1 MLFRSK
7 AGAICMVEAP
17 TIMLKAGGSKIVMNA
32 SGITI
37 KGAKITIKAD
47 GSASFKAG
55 GSIKIK
61 GSNLG
66 ED

>member
-1 MLFRSK
+1 M
-7 AGAICMVEAP
+7 
-17 TIMLKAGGSKIVMNA
+17 
-32 SGITI
+32 
-37 KGAKITIKAD
+37 KGAKITITAD

-61 GSNLG
+61 GANLG